1 MWKGPG
7 QCVIL
12 CIIVNIIVTGELSV
26 LLFNFRILSCFFF
39 FFKKRKIMILS
50 WCCFVLHSKRQVEIL
65 IVVVVK
71 VFSYWLNV
79 KNVCLLKMLM
89 SKDLLYNFTFNID
102 VIQKFHIRSIRTQ
115 EGEVIMFCHKTNTF
129 SFHQCGWMDLMKVIL
144 PLRGNLHIIPDLT
157 PDSEILP
164 GLPGKLQPITL
175 LFYLQWN
182 TTLIIIVFTQTLY

>member
-1 MWKGPG
+1 M
-7 QCVIL
+7 L
-12 CIIVNIIVTGELSV
+12 
-26 LLFNFRILSCFFF
+26 FFF
-39 FFKKRKIMILS
+39 FLKRKMMILS

-129 SFHQCGWMDLMKVIL
+129 SFHQCGWMDLKSFCLWGEICTSS
-144 PLRGNLHIIPDLT
+144 LT
-157 PDSEILP
+157 SPRTVKFCQVCQENDSPSHYYFTFNEILH
-164 GLPGKLQPITL
+164 
-175 LFYLQWN
+175 
-182 TTLIIIVFTQTLY
+182 